1 MNFPILSSL
10 ILLPIIG
17 SLFLLFS
24 KDKNSNTGKYV
35 ALFTSFV
42 NFLISIYLWYQFDP
56 TTSDFQFVEDRE
68 WLKGFINYK
77 VGIDGISI
85 LFIVL
90 TSLITP
96 LCIISVNNTIKDRL
110 RDFLIAILVMESLMI
125 GVFCSLDL
133 VIFYLFFEAGLIP
146 MFLIIGIWGGTRR
159 VYSAFKFFLYTLLGS
174 VLMLIAI
181 ISIYWISGTT
191 DITQLYELGID
202 TKYQNLLWL
211 AFFSSF
217 AVKTPMW
224 PVHTWL
230 PDAHV
235 EAPTAG
241 SVLLAAILLKMA
253 GYGFIRFSLGLF
265 PVASDLFTPLVYA
278 LSLIAIVYTS
288 LVALMQEDMKKLI
301 AYSSVA
307 HMGFVTLG
315 IFTITQQG
323 IEGSIVQMI
332 SHGLVSAA
340 LFLCVG
346 VVYDRMH
353 SRLIAT
359 YGGLVSVMPKYSILF
374 MLFTLAALGLPG
386 TSGFIGEFL
395 ILMGAFK
402 DNFLVAVIASLG
414 VIFGAAYMLWLYR
427 RVVFGEV
434 KNKELLKMPDLDK
447 SEKFIFIFL
456 ILLGVTTFCT
466 YFIVKNKC
474 LFIKN
479 IDPKDIIFK
488 KPNNIAIL
496 NAPCGNVIIELY
508 PNISP
513 NAVQRFVT
521 LIRSNAYENIAFH
534 RVIENKLIQAGDLE
548 FGKKGNLDYGK
559 IGTGK
564 SGLGTIKSEIDNNFN
579 YTKGSVGLARTFK
592 NDTEDSQFF
601 IILQDEP
608 LFEGEYTPVGKVI
621 YGLEVLKK
629 IKYGRRS
636 EYILRP
642 DFINWFKMLN

>member
-10 ILLPIIG
+10 ILLPTIG
-17 SLFLLFS
+17 ALFLLFS
-24 KDKNSNTGKYV
+24 KDNNSNTVRYV

-42 NFLISIYLWYQFDP
+42 NFLISIYLWFLFDS
-56 TTSDFQFVEDRE
+56 TTSSFQFVEERE

-85 LFIVL
+85 LFIIL
-90 TSLITP
+90 TTFIAP
-96 LCIISVNNTIKDRL
+96 LCIISVNNTIKNRL
-110 RDFLIAILVMESLMI
+110 RDFLIAILVMESLMV

-146 MFLIIGIWGGTRR
+146 MFLIIGIWGGVRR

-174 VLMLIAI
+174 VLMLVAI

-191 DITQLYELGID
+191 DIIQLYELGID

-265 PVASDLFTPLVYA
+265 PVASELFTPLIYS
-278 LSLIAIVYTS
+278 LSLIAIIYTS
-288 LVALMQEDMKKLI
+288 LVALMQDDMKKLI

-307 HMGFVTLG
+307 HMGYVTLG

-323 IEGSIVQMI
+323 IEGSIIQMI

-340 LFLCVG
+340 LFFCVG
-346 VVYDRMH
+346 VVYERMH
-353 SRLIAT
+353 SRLIKT

-402 DNFLVAVIASLG
+402 DNFLVAIIASLG

-427 RVVFGEV
+427 RVVFG
-434 KNKELLKMPDLDK
+434 KLINKDLLKILDLNN
-447 SEKFIFIFL
+447 SEKFILWSLAIP
-456 ILLGVTTFCT
+456 V
-466 YFIVKNKC
+466 
-474 LFIKN
+474 LFIGFYPGP
-479 IDPKDIIFK
+479 IITTIEISVKD
-488 KPNNIAIL
+488 L
-496 NAPCGNVIIELY
+496 IEMY
-508 PNISP
+508 
-513 NAVQRFVT
+513 
-521 LIRSNAYENIAFH
+521 
-534 RVIENKLIQAGDLE
+534 
-548 FGKKGNLDYGK
+548 
-559 IGTGK
+559 
-564 SGLGTIKSEIDNNFN
+564 NFN
-579 YTKGSVGLARTFK
+579 LNMYL
-592 NDTEDSQFF
+592 
-601 IILQDEP
+601 P
-608 LFEGEYTPVGKVI
+608 
-621 YGLEVLKK
+621 EVPK
-629 IKYGRRS
+629 
-636 EYILRP
+636 
-642 DFINWFKMLN
+642 

>member
-1 MNFPILSSL
+1 MDFPILSSL
-10 ILLPIIG
+10 ILLPAIG
-17 SLFLLFS
+17 AFFLFFS
-24 KDKNSNTGKYV
+24 SDKNIKNFNTVKYV

-42 NFLISIYLWYQFDP
+42 NLLISIYLWYLFDP
-56 TTSDFQFVEDRE
+56 SISSFQFVEDKE
-68 WLKGFINYK
+68 WIKGFVNYK

-85 LFIVL
+85 LFIIL
-90 TSLITP
+90 TTFITL
-96 LCIISVNNTIKDRL
+96 LCIVSVNNTIKTRL
-110 RDFLIAILVMESLMI
+110 RDFLIAILIMESFMI

-253 GYGFIRFSLGLF
+253 GYGFIRFSIGLF
-265 PVASDLFTPLVYA
+265 PVASELFTPLVYS
-278 LSLIAIVYTS
+278 LSLIAIIYTS
-288 LVALMQEDMKKLI
+288 FVALVQEDMKKLI

-323 IEGSIVQMI
+323 IEGSIIQMI

-346 VVYDRMH
+346 IIYDRMH
-353 SRLIAT
+353 SRLIKT

-374 MLFTLAALGLPG
+374 MLFTLASLGLPG

-414 VIFGAAYMLWLYR
+414 VILGAAYMLWLYR
-427 RVVFGEV
+427 RVVFGNL
-434 KNKELLKMPDLDK
+434 KNKELLKIIDLDN
-447 SEKFIFIFL
+447 SEKFILYCLAVPVLFFGFYPEPL
-456 ILLGVTTFCT
+456 INTIEVS
-466 YFIVKNKC
+466 VKN
-474 LFIKN
+474 L
-479 IDPKDIIFK
+479 
-488 KPNNIAIL
+488 
-496 NAPCGNVIIELY
+496 IEVY
-508 PNISP
+508 
-513 NAVQRFVT
+513 
-521 LIRSNAYENIAFH
+521 
-534 RVIENKLIQAGDLE
+534 
-548 FGKKGNLDYGK
+548 
-559 IGTGK
+559 
-564 SGLGTIKSEIDNNFN
+564 NFN
-579 YTKGSVGLARTFK
+579 LNMYMPEVQN
-592 NDTEDSQFF
+592 ND
-601 IILQDEP
+601 
-608 LFEGEYTPVGKVI
+608 
-621 YGLEVLKK
+621 
-629 IKYGRRS
+629 
-636 EYILRP
+636 
-642 DFINWFKMLN
+642 